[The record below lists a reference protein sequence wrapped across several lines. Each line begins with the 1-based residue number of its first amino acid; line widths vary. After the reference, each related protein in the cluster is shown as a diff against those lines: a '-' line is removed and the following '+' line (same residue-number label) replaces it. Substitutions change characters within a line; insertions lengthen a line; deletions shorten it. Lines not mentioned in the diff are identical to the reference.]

1 MAGYEVRM
9 SGNLVL
15 EHLRAI
21 RGDLAGLKVDMSE
34 VKERLGLLEAQYSS
48 ISRRTDRISGD
59 IEHIKRRL
67 DIVSVDDLSS

>member
-1 MAGYEVRM
+1 M
-9 SGNLVL
+9 SDNLVL

-21 RGDLAGLKVDMSE
+21 RGDLAGLKADMIE

-59 IEHIKRRL
+59 IELIKRRL
-67 DIVSVDDLSS
+67 DIVPADGLPS

>member
-1 MAGYEVRM
+1 M
-9 SGNLVL
+9 SDNLVL

-21 RGDLAGLKVDMSE
+21 RGDLAGLKADMIE

-59 IEHIKRRL
+59 IELIKRRL
-67 DIVSVDDLSS
+67 DIVPADGLSS